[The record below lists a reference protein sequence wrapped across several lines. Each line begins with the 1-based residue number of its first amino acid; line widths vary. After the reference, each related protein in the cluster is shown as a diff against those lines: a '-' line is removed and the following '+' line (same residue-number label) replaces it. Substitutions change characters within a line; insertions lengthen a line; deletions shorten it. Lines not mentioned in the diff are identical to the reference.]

1 MLKGALDIFSSKF
14 FCLLSSFNR
23 IFQPRDSQTPGRL
36 VEEGVEGGFELTSKQ
51 KKKKNLH
58 VEIFLCQQIN
68 TIKDLKKKI

>member
-51 KKKKNLH
+51 KKKKT
-58 VEIFLCQQIN
+58 CM
-68 TIKDLKKKI
+68 LKFSYASKLTR